1 MPETTWDSP
10 VQFLKGVGPVRARAL
25 ARLGIESVG
34 DLLRHYPRTYLDRT
48 AVTPIRRAA
57 VGQEVTVRGQVLT
70 AGERR
75 TRRGRTLQTVTV
87 DDGSEVLFCQWF
99 GQSYML
105 KTLRGGVEVLLS
117 GRVQR
122 HQGRKQM
129 VHPDFE
135 ILGGAGKDGDGD
147 QVHTGR
153 LVPVYPL
160 TSGIGQHWLRRLVHE
175 TLPRVVPAVRETL
188 PDALLQ
194 HHGLCGLSQALVDV
208 HFPEDAAALARARDR
223 LVYEEVFF
231 IQLAMGLRRLGRAR
245 QTGPQLG
252 APGDLTT
259 RLVGDLP
266 FELTGAQR
274 RVLAEI
280 LRDLRSGRVMHRLL
294 QGDVGCGKTL
304 VSLIASLFV
313 IEQGHQALLM
323 APTEVLARQHG
334 DTAVRHCDPL
344 GVSTATLTG
353 STPAA
358 ERRRIL
364 AAVHAGEIDLLV
376 GTHALV
382 QDGVRVPRLGLA
394 VVDEQHRFGVQ
405 QRGRV
410 NLGADDGAPPHM
422 LVMSATPIPR
432 SLALT
437 LYGDLDLSIIDELPR
452 GRRPIE
458 TELVPEAELPERLE
472 AVRAELRA
480 GRQAYVIYPVIE
492 ETEGQDLK
500 AAEKEFAALRDGP
513 FADHSCGLLHGRL
526 KAAEKRRVMDAF
538 AAGEI
543 ELLVTTTVVEVGV
556 DVPNATLMLIHHP
569 ERFGLAQLHQLRGR
583 IGRGEHASRCW
594 LVNARWL
601 PPETFER
608 LQLFC
613 RIRDGF
619 KLAEEDLRRRGP
631 GDILGVRQHGA
642 PVFLLANPL
651 RDRKVVEA
659 CAADVDRI
667 LADDPGLRD
676 PAHAALAEGL
686 AGPQSR
692 WAGLAATG

>member
-1 MPETTWDSP
+1 MPEPTWDSP
-10 VQFLKGVGPVRARAL
+10 AQFLKGVGPVRARAL
-25 ARLGIESVG
+25 ARLGIETVG
-34 DLLRHYPRTYLDRT
+34 DLLRHYPRSYLDRT
-48 AVTPIRRAA
+48 AVTPVRRAA
-57 VGQEVTVRGQVLT
+57 VGQDVTIAGQVLT

-75 TRRGRTLQTVTV
+75 TRRGRSLQTITV
-87 DDGSEVLFCQWF
+87 DDGTGVVYCQWF
-99 GQSYML
+99 GQSYL
-105 KTLRGGVEVLLS
+105 IKQFRSGVEVLLS

-122 HQGRKQM
+122 HQGRKQL

-135 ILGGAGKDGDGD
+135 ILGGEGDPL
-147 QVHTGR
+147 HTGR

-160 TSGIGQHWLRRLVHE
+160 TSGIGQHWLRRRVHE
-175 TLPRVVPAVRETL
+175 VLPGLMPSVRETL
-188 PDALLQ
+188 PDDLRRA
-194 HHGLCGLSQALVDV
+194 HDLCGLADALRDI
-208 HFPEDAAALARARDR
+208 HFPADAIALARARAR

-231 IQLAMGLRRLGRAR
+231 IQLAMGLRRRGRDELSGTR
-245 QTGPQLG
+245 LDV
-252 APGDLTT
+252 PGDLTG
-259 RLVGDLP
+259 RLVGALP
-266 FELTGAQR
+266 FDLTGAQR

-304 VSLIASLFV
+304 VALIASLFV

-334 DTAVRHCDPL
+334 RTLARYCDPL

-364 AAVHAGEIDLLV
+364 DAVHAGEIDLLI

-382 QDGVRVPRLGLA
+382 QDEVRVPRLGLA
-394 VVDEQHRFGVQ
+394 IVDEQHRFGVQ

-410 NLGADDGAPPHM
+410 VLGADDGVPPHL

-437 LYGDLDLSIIDELPR
+437 LYGDLDLSIIDELPA
-452 GRRPIE
+452 GRPPIE

-472 AVRAELRA
+472 RIRAELRA
-480 GRQAYVIYPVIE
+480 GRRAYVICPVIE

-500 AAEKEFAALRDGP
+500 AAESEFETLRDGP
-513 FADHSCGLLHGRL
+513 FAEHRCGLLHGRL
-526 KAAEKRRVMDAF
+526 KPAEKRRVMDAF
-538 AAGEI
+538 ADGEI
-543 ELLVTTTVVEVGV
+543 DLLVATTVVEVGL
-556 DVPNATLMLIHHP
+556 DVPEATVMLIHHP

-583 IGRGEHASRCW
+583 IGRGRDAAWCA
-594 LVNARWL
+594 LVLERWL

-608 LQLFC
+608 L
-613 RIRDGF
+613 RIFSAQRDGF

-651 RDRKVVEA
+651 RDAAVVEA
-659 CAADVDRI
+659 CARDVAR
-667 LADDPGLRD
+667 LLEEDPDLRA
-676 PAHAALAEGL
+676 PAHAALAAGVT
-686 AGPQSR
+686 GPQAR
-692 WAGLAATG
+692 FAGLIAPG